1 MSPAPGPS
9 ITFHGPDFVAPGA
22 VEVQAVGSASAAGF
36 SVGRQA
42 AIDRKTKE
50 AVANE
55 DALFLLDDGER
66 AIHIVADGHYGA
78 EASRELVASLSE
90 IVQREGPGLDLAA
103 AWGKMARDWRGK
115 PDLGMSR
122 STVVFVC
129 LDRPAGRIRGLSIG
143 DSACFLA
150 GDDGAVVRVDAP
162 SRSYAAP
169 WDLYSLGLPA
179 SSHIDLPVA
188 AGSVLLSCT
197 DGITECR
204 YGKPDESIQPEHIGE
219 LVELS
224 GGNVEAL
231 VSNLADLALRGIA
244 PSPEDPGGASVGGE
258 DNLAIAA
265 SRA

>member
-1 MSPAPGPS
+1 MSPAPAPS

-22 VEVQAVGSASAAGF
+22 VEVQTVGELSAAAF

-78 EASRELVASLSE
+78 EASRELVTSLSA
-90 IVQREGPGLDLAA
+90 IVLREGPEVDPAA
-103 AWGKMARDWRGK
+103 AWGQMARDWRGK
-115 PDLGMSR
+115 PDLGTSR
-122 STVVFVC
+122 STVIFVS
-129 LDRPAGRIRGLSIG
+129 LDRIAGRVRGLSIG

-150 GDDGAVVRVDAP
+150 GADGVVIRLDAP

-179 SSHIDLPVA
+179 SSHIDAPVV

-197 DGITECR
+197 DGVTECR
-204 YGKPDESIQPEHIGE
+204 YGQPDVSVQPEHIGE

-224 GGNVEAL
+224 GGNVEVLAG
-231 VSNLADLALRGIA
+231 NLGDLALRGV
-244 PSPEDPGGASVGGE
+244 EGSVGGE
-258 DNLAIAA
+258 DNLSIAA